1 MPRID
6 VDTEAF
12 AFIDRSLAE
21 RRHAH
26 AVEIL
31 DEIAR
36 SADNPDMNEEGLQ
49 ELAVSRA
56 ATERDMAMLG
66 MWLTQQENQ
75 TEVA

>member
-6 VDTEAF
+6 TDTEAF

-31 DEIAR
+31 EEIAR
-36 SADNPDMNEEGLQ
+36 SAEHPAISDEGLR
-49 ELAVSRA
+49 ELAISRA

-66 MWLTQQENQ
+66 MWLTQPENQ